1 MRWWKIGK
9 RDADLER
16 ELRSDLDLEEEEQ
29 RERGLSPEEAHYGA
43 QRAFG
48 NTTLIREQIHDAWGW
63 SAFERLSQ
71 DIRYAARQ
79 LLRSPGF
86 TAVAVMTLTLG
97 IGATTAIFTLV
108 YDVMLRPLPFTYPDR
123 LVTVEEKVAEWSN
136 IYPTLPVS
144 ANHFYFLAAPQ
155 PQLRFNGAFATISR
169 TTW

>member
-43 QRAFG
+43 QRALG
-48 NTTLIREQIHDAWGW
+48 NTILIREQIHDAWGW

-97 IGATTAIFTLV
+97 IGATTAIFTLI
-108 YDVMLRPLPFTYPDR
+108 YDVMLRRPRDIPAGSRHDRWLGQDDFSRFQAALGTRSLRAFRPRLRWPDR
-123 LVTVEEKVAEWSN
+123 RSGCDSFWD
-136 IYPTLPVS
+136 
-144 ANHFYFLAAPQ
+144 
-155 PQLRFNGAFATISR
+155 
-169 TTW
+169 